1 MRQRVE
7 KRSRHGRSHPTLQWP
22 LGVLGVLCIGV
33 VSAGCSPLERTG
45 RDDPRVPV
53 GEHDVVRV
61 SRYGDASAGYR
72 CNEAVLV
79 CSGGGG
85 GITQQCSCSS
95 TGLIV
100 VQ

>member
-7 KRSRHGRSHPTLQWP
+7 KRSRHGRSYPTLQCR
-22 LGVLGVLCIGV
+22 LGMLGIGV
-33 VSAGCSPLERTG
+33 VIAGCGALERTG
-45 RDDPRVPV
+45 SGDPRVLL

-61 SRYGDASAGYR
+61 SRSGDAAARYR

-79 CSGGGG
+79 CTGGGG
-85 GITQQCSCSS
+85 TITQQCSCSS
-95 TGLIV
+95 SGLIV